1 MGTLT
6 VQETLLYSHA
16 LRMPKDVHEREAQS
30 TVDAIVRVLNLGKVQ
45 HARVG
50 TPLKRGISGG
60 ERRRLNIGIEM
71 VTSPAILFIDE
82 PTSGLDA
89 RNALRVM
96 RAILRLCQT
105 GRTILCTIHQPRS
118 NVFFMFQSLM
128 LMHLGRTV
136 YFGQA
141 DKALEYFERMGYACP
156 RFVNPV
162 FKQDDCYY
170 LIIATTTQADF
181 LIDVIEDGEEGE
193 ESYAIVIG
201 EEDQDEED
209 EDTDQTDKQGYKGSS
224 GSSYKQLIDEP
235 DESSSLLKHAAKPI
249 KKQAKSGTA
258 NQDSTS
264 TRVDPTKFSDVFPT
278 TPAGQALAR
287 WLEDESQKEY
297 TQSNQMVVL
306 KGHAGR
312 LQSSRSKTL
321 ATPPTTQRTST
332 RSRSG
337 ASS

>member
-1 MGTLT
+1 M
-6 VQETLLYSHA
+6 
-16 LRMPKDVHEREAQS
+16 
-30 TVDAIVRVLNLGKVQ
+30 
-45 HARVG
+45 
-50 TPLKRGISGG
+50 
-60 ERRRLNIGIEM
+60 
-71 VTSPAILFIDE
+71 
-82 PTSGLDA
+82 
-89 RNALRVM
+89 
-96 RAILRLCQT
+96 
-105 GRTILCTIHQPRS
+105 
-118 NVFFMFQSLM
+118 
-128 LMHLGRTV
+128 
-136 YFGQA
+136 
-141 DKALEYFERMGYACP
+141 
-156 RFVNPV
+156 
-162 FKQDDCYY
+162 
-170 LIIATTTQADF
+170 
-181 LIDVIEDGEEGE
+181 IEDGEEGE

-321 ATPPTTQRTST
+321 ATPTTTQRTST